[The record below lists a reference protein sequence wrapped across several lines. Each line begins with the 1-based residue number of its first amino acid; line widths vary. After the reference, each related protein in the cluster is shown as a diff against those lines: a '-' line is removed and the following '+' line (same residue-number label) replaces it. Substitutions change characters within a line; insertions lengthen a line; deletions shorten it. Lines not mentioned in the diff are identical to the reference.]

1 MLRWYAPLS
10 ARDPT
15 VYTRSLYNASPA
27 SYNTSVMSTKPFNV
41 RLPQW
46 ALQYINDRAV
56 ASGTTKTDVLLEA
69 LRSLRAQDREAL
81 MRKGYE
87 EMREIDRIL
96 AEEGL

>member
-1 MLRWYAPLS
+1 
-10 ARDPT
+10 
-15 VYTRSLYNASPA
+15 
-27 SYNTSVMSTKPFNV
+27 MSTKPFNV

-96 AEEGL
+96 ADEGL

>member
-1 MLRWYAPLS
+1 
-10 ARDPT
+10 
-15 VYTRSLYNASPA
+15 
-27 SYNTSVMSTKPFNV
+27 MSTKPFNV

-46 ALQYINDRAV
+46 ALEYINDRAV

>member
-1 MLRWYAPLS
+1 
-10 ARDPT
+10 
-15 VYTRSLYNASPA
+15 
-27 SYNTSVMSTKPFNV
+27 MSTKPFNV

-69 LRSLRAQDREAL
+69 LGSLRAQDREAL

>member
-1 MLRWYAPLS
+1 
-10 ARDPT
+10 
-15 VYTRSLYNASPA
+15 
-27 SYNTSVMSTKPFNV
+27 MSTKPFNV

-46 ALQYINDRAV
+46 ALEYINDRAV

-96 AEEGL
+96 ADEGL